1 VPIDR
6 LCAEDVQILKLEAG
20 AIRGHTCK
28 VLVLERCGER
38 PLPTLRALREHISA
52 RLDAAPR
59 LRQRLVATPLRVAHP
74 VWLDDPEFEIERH
87 VTRVEMAEPA
97 SRDAL
102 EPIVASLMAERLDRA
117 HPLWH
122 LDVVEQLEHDS
133 MALIWRVHHCLA
145 DGTTCVRLASA
156 VLWSAGPDEPSPAP
170 SSWRPH
176 PDPSATALLALG
188 LKARVGQVR
197 RLRPGSRPQLPSP
210 LRARTTVRRELA
222 RGAALTPLAERV
234 GSTRDVAFALAPLD
248 DCKRVGKAID
258 EAVTLNDVVLSI
270 LAGGVRAW
278 LDHGMRPVEGIRVK
292 VPVSLHHGENDEFG
306 NRDSYFFVDLPV
318 AEADPAKRV
327 LAINQETC
335 ERKLGHDAETLYRL
349 GLHPFFA
356 HWAMSPH
363 IFTFNISNVHGP
375 SNDVFVCGARIRELY
390 SLAEIAQ
397 RHALRVAVI
406 SAAGKLFFGLCAD
419 REAVRDLDVLAD
431 GLRRS
436 TDELL
441 RLGR

>member
-1 VPIDR
+1 
-6 LCAEDVQILKLEAG
+6 
-20 AIRGHTCK
+20 
-28 VLVLERCGER
+28 
-38 PLPTLRALREHISA
+38 
-52 RLDAAPR
+52 
-59 LRQRLVATPLRVAHP
+59 
-74 VWLDDPEFEIERH
+74 VWLDDPEFDIERH
-87 VTRVEMAEPA
+87 VTRAPMAEPA
-97 SRDAL
+97 RRDAL
-102 EPIVASLMAERLDRA
+102 EPIVAGLMADRLDRA

-156 VLWSAGPDEPSPAP
+156 VLWSASPDERSPAS
-170 SSWRPH
+170 SSWRPRT
-176 PDPSATALLALG
+176 DPSAGALLALG
-188 LKARVGQVR
+188 LKARAGQARKLR
-197 RLRPGSRPQLPSP
+197 RGPRPQLPSL
-210 LRARTTVRRELA
+210 LRSRTAVKRELS
-222 RGAALTPLAERV
+222 RSAALTPLAERV
-234 GSTRDVAFALAPLD
+234 GSTREVAFALAPLEE
-248 DCKRVGKAID
+248 CKRVGKAID
-258 EAVTLNDVVLSI
+258 QAVTLNDVVLSI

-278 LDHGMRPVEGIRVK
+278 LEHGTRPVEAIRVK
-292 VPVSLHHGENDEFG
+292 VPVSLHHGEDDGFG

-327 LAINQETC
+327 LAINQETS

-363 IFTFNISNVHGP
+363 IFTFNISNVRGP
-375 SNDVFVCGARIRELY
+375 SNDVYVCGARLRELY

-419 REAVRDLDVLAD
+419 RDAVNDLDVLAD

>member
-1 VPIDR
+1 VSLDR
-6 LCAEDVQILKLEAG
+6 LCTEDVQILKLEAG
-20 AIRGHTCK
+20 PVRGHTCK
-28 VLVLERCGER
+28 VLVLERFGER
-38 PLPTLRALREHISA
+38 PLPTLRAIRAHIDA

-74 VWLDDPEFEIERH
+74 VWLDDPEFDIERH

-102 EPIVASLMAERLDRA
+102 APIVAGLMADRLDRA

-122 LDVVEQLEHDS
+122 LDVVEQLEHNS

-156 VLWSAGPDEPSPAP
+156 VLWSASPDELSPAS

-176 PDPSATALLALG
+176 AGPSAVALLALG
-188 LKARVGQVR
+188 LKARAGQAR
-197 RLRPGSRPQLPSP
+197 RLQRGFRPQLPSL
-210 LRARTTVRRELA
+210 LRSRTVVKRELA
-222 RGAALTPLAERV
+222 RSAALTPLAERV
-234 GSTRDVAFALAPLD
+234 GSTREVAFALAPLD
-248 DCKRVGKAID
+248 ACKRAGKAID
-258 EAVTLNDVVLSI
+258 QAVTLNDVVLSI

-278 LDHGMRPVEGIRVK
+278 LEHGMRPVEGIRVK
-292 VPVSLHHGENDEFG
+292 VPVSLHHGENDGFG

-327 LAINQETC
+327 LTINRETS
-335 ERKLGHDAETLYRL
+335 ERKLAHDAETLYRL
-349 GLHPFFA
+349 GHHSVFA
-356 HWAMSPH
+356 HWAMSPRV
-363 IFTFNISNVHGP
+363 FTFNVSNVRGP
-375 SNDVFVCGARIRELY
+375 SNDVYVCGARVRELY

-397 RHALRVAVI
+397 RHALRVAVV
-406 SAAGKLFFGLCAD
+406 SSGGKLFFGLCAD
-419 REAVRDLDVLAD
+419 GEAVKDLHLLAD

-441 RLGR
+441 QLPR